1 MKSLSEL
8 SKRSVRIRAAGAILV
23 FGWAFACHGA
33 PAAGTDESAG
43 AFLDRFRQSLW
54 AEPTYIEFDLRQ
66 MPRRGDEHLF
76 RGRLWGARNDAG
88 SVTRIEVD
96 VGAGGFT
103 HRVLI
108 QSGPDPAIWVSDG
121 PVAGVRSEGAELAPL
136 APGLEMTPFDV
147 QMPYL
152 YWLDVDL
159 AGVARIRGRTA
170 FNYVFTPPAEFS
182 SESPGIRSVRV
193 YLDTQYDAL
202 MQSEV
207 SGPGGNLS
215 KTLSLLELRKVGD
228 RWIPKDVDVRNE
240 VTRDKTRLSMTAVA
254 VGIPVDPA
262 AFDPSQLGA
271 PLAKPPADRVRS
283 VAP

>member
-1 MKSLSEL
+1 LKGLSEV
-8 SKRSVRIRAAGAILV
+8 SKRPVWLGAARAIILLGLV
-23 FGWAFACHGA
+23 SSC
-33 PAAGTDESAG
+33 PAAQGEPDTTA
-43 AFLDRFRQSLW
+43 ATFLARFRQSLW
-54 AEPTYIEFDLRQ
+54 AEPTYLEFDLRQ
-66 MPRRGDEHLF
+66 MPRRGDEHVF
-76 RGRLWGARNDAG
+76 HGRLWGARDDRG

-103 HRVLI
+103 HRFLVR
-108 QSGPDPAIWVSDG
+108 SGPEPETWVSDG
-121 PVAGVRSEGAELAPL
+121 GAAGTRSDTAAQAPL

-152 YWLDVDL
+152 YWLDVDI
-159 AGVARIRGRTA
+159 AAVARIRGRPA

-182 SESPGIRSVRV
+182 AATPGIRSVRV

-202 MQSEV
+202 VQSEV
-207 SGPGGNLS
+207 SGPGGNLA

-240 VTRDKTRLSMTAVA
+240 ATRDKTRLSVTAVA

-271 PLAKPPADRVRS
+271 PLAKPPRDRVRS

>member
-1 MKSLSEL
+1 LKSPSEL
-8 SKRSVRIRAAGAILV
+8 SKRPVWLGAARAILLLCL
-23 FGWAFACHGA
+23 ASSC
-33 PAAGTDESAG
+33 PAAPDTSAA

-54 AEPTYIEFDLRQ
+54 AEPTYLEFDLRQ

-76 RGRLWGARNDAG
+76 HGRLWGARDDNG

-103 HRVLI
+103 HRFIVH
-108 QSGPDPAIWVSDG
+108 SGPEPATWVSDG
-121 PVAGVRSEGAELAPL
+121 QSPGTRNDGAAMAPL

-152 YWLDVDL
+152 YWLDVEM
-159 AGVARIRGRTA
+159 AGVARIRGRPA

-182 SESPGIRSVRV
+182 AANPDVRSVRV
-193 YLDTQYDAL
+193 YLDTQYGAL
-202 MQSEV
+202 VQSEV
-207 SGPGGNLS
+207 GGRSGNVA

-240 VTRDKTRLSMTAVA
+240 ATRDKTRLSMTAVA

-262 AFDPSQLGA
+262 AFDPQQLGA
-271 PLAKPPADRVRS
+271 PLALPPRDRVRA